1 MDALIKSAKIISPNS
16 PFHLKTK
23 DILISNGKIE
33 KIEDSILA
41 DCEPIEIEGLFVSDG
56 WLDLFSVLREPGN
69 EHKDTIKS
77 LLLSAAKGGFTKVL
91 GVSGTT
97 PPLDNKAQV
106 QYAKMNSAGNIV
118 TLLPAGTVTEGQKGE
133 EITEMYDMHL
143 SGAVAFSDGKRTL
156 SNPELLKRA
165 LLYTKPFGGKIITYC
180 EDELVANNGMISEG
194 KVAAT
199 LGLKVRPALAE
210 EIAINRD
217 LFIAEYTDAAIHI
230 TGVSSKKSVEIIKEA
245 KVKGIQVTC
254 DVNIANLFFTDK
266 AVTSFEPNFKLL
278 PPLRSEEDRQ
288 GLIAG
293 LKEGV
298 INAVTSGHTPQDIES
313 KFCEFDN
320 AEFGAVTLEAT
331 FKALYTVLKNVM
343 SIEQIIALVSTSPS
357 KILGISEKIEVGLEA
372 NLTLFIAS
380 DANEFKLADVK
391 GVSKNSP
398 FIGTVLEGEVVGVL
412 SNNQLHLN

>member
-1 MDALIKSAKIISPNS
+1 MDALIKSAKIISPKS

-33 KIEDSILA
+33 KIEDSISA
-41 DCEPIEIEGLFVSDG
+41 DCKTIEIEGLFVSDG

-77 LLLSAAKGGFTKVL
+77 LLLSAAQGGFTKVL

-194 KVAAT
+194 EVAAS

-245 KVKGIQVTC
+245 KAKGIQVTC

-266 AVTSFEPNFKLL
+266 SVTSFEPNFKVL

-288 GLIAG
+288 GLITG

-298 INAVTSGHTPQDIES
+298 IDAVTSGHAPQDIES

-331 FKALYTVLKNVM
+331 FKALYTVLKNEM

-372 NLTLFIAS
+372 NLTLFVAS
-380 DANEFKLADVK
+380 EANEFTLADVK

>member
-23 DILISNGKIE
+23 DILISNGNIE
-33 KIEDSILA
+33 KIEDSISA
-41 DCEPIEIEGLFVSDG
+41 DCETIEIEGLFVSDG

-77 LLLSAAKGGFTKVL
+77 LLLSAAQGGFTKVL

-180 EDELVANNGMISEG
+180 EDEQVANNGMISEG
-194 KVAAT
+194 EVAAT

-245 KVKGIQVTC
+245 KAKGIKVTC

-266 AVTSFEPNFKLL
+266 AVTSFEPNFKVL
-278 PPLRSEEDRQ
+278 PPLRSEENRQ

-293 LKEGV
+293 LKKGV
-298 INAVTSGHTPQDIES
+298 IDAVTSGHTPQDIES

-331 FKALYTVLKNVM
+331 FKALYTVLKNEM

-372 NLTLFIAS
+372 NLTLFLAS
-380 DANEFKLADVK
+380 EANEFGLADVK

-398 FIGTVLEGEVVGVL
+398 FIGTYLEGEVVGVL

>member
-1 MDALIKSAKIISPNS
+1 MDALIKSAKIISPKS

-33 KIEDSILA
+33 KIEDSISA
-41 DCEPIEIEGLFVSDG
+41 DCKTIEIEGLFVSDG

-118 TLLPAGTVTEGQKGE
+118 TLLPAGTVTEGQKGV

-194 KVAAT
+194 EVAAS

-217 LFIAEYTDAAIHI
+217 LFIAEYTDAAIP
-230 TGVSSKKSVEIIKEA
+230 VS
-245 KVKGIQVTC
+245 
-254 DVNIANLFFTDK
+254 
-266 AVTSFEPNFKLL
+266 
-278 PPLRSEEDRQ
+278 
-288 GLIAG
+288 
-293 LKEGV
+293 
-298 INAVTSGHTPQDIES
+298 
-313 KFCEFDN
+313 
-320 AEFGAVTLEAT
+320 
-331 FKALYTVLKNVM
+331 YTH
-343 SIEQIIALVSTSPS
+343 
-357 KILGISEKIEVGLEA
+357 
-372 NLTLFIAS
+372 LTLPTKRI
-380 DANEFKLADVK
+380 V
-391 GVSKNSP
+391 
-398 FIGTVLEGEVVGVL
+398 
-412 SNNQLHLN
+412 

>member
-41 DCEPIEIEGLFVSDG
+41 DCETIEIEGLFVSDG

-97 PPLDNKAQV
+97 PPLDNKTQV

-194 KVAAT
+194 EVAAT

-298 INAVTSGHTPQDIES
+298 IDAVTSGHTPQDIES

-357 KILGISEKIEVGLEA
+357 KILGITEKIEVGLEA

-380 DANEFKLADVK
+380 EANEFKLADVK